1 MEEEMTLAAF
11 LASMDAGARVVRG
24 TAAQHMMD
32 HLAQEA
38 MKITAELNAGY
49 HTPQEIR
56 ALLRQLTGREVDET
70 VGMFPPFYTDCGK
83 NIHLGRGVF
92 INSGCRFQDQGGIFI
107 DDGAFIGHNV
117 VLATLNH
124 ELDPA
129 RRAEILPAPIHIG
142 KNVWIGAQ
150 ATVLAGVR
158 IGAGAVVAAGAVV
171 TKDVPENAIVGGVPA
186 RLIKYIETKEIN
198 QEEESC

>member
-1 MEEEMTLAAF
+1 MTLAAF